1 MSMSMSM
8 SMSMAGGGGGALP
21 PFGHVPA
28 ELGFRPLTLAFDL
41 GPGAIPSFPP
51 QSVDAAWSDKLWDPD
66 LVGLLATI
74 EFAAMDWQKYAFPDG
89 EAAADY
95 KAEIPALLDLMQT
108 DRERYLQ
115 EIIAQHDNAPLYW
128 LSMMGIT
135 QLAKP
140 YTFTLLHI
148 ALRIGEMAVVFYK
161 KTYKRPRPSQICPG
175 LFPPFGP
182 PGHPAFPSGHSTQGW
197 LMSYCLLRCLPDQ
210 ATRDQFK
217 PHLKW
222 LAKRVARNRERAG
235 LHYKSDSL
243 GGRSLA
249 KFLMSLLMDSPPAS
263 KFHEILGL
271 AQEEWALPEGR

>member
-1 MSMSMSM
+1 MSM
-8 SMSMAGGGGGALP
+8 SMSMAAGGGGAMP
-21 PFGHVPA
+21 AFGHIPA

-74 EFAAMDWQKYAFPDG
+74 EFAETDWRKFDFPSG
-89 EAAADY
+89 EPQANF

-108 DRERYLQ
+108 DRERYLP
-115 EIIAQHDNAPLYW
+115 EIVAQHDNAPLYW

-161 KTYKRPRPSQICPG
+161 NHYHRPRPSQICPG

-197 LMSYCLLRCLPDQ
+197 LMSYCLLQCLPTQ
-210 ATRDQFK
+210 AVREQFK

-235 LHYKSDSL
+235 LHYKSDSA

-249 KFLMSLLMDSPPAS
+249 TFLMGLLMDPTHTP
-263 KFHEILGL
+263 KFHEILDL
-271 AQEEWALPEGR
+271 ARKEWAPPNN